1 MGITLNAGKLKNFKG
16 VSRFRGALLK
26 ELQEATK
33 DAVNAVQNKAKQ
45 EIAKGAPRSGRLR
58 KAKKRKGRI
67 TRSSARGE
75 YPKADTGTLGRS
87 IMARVSGLN
96 GQVGSH
102 LKYAEILES
111 DKLDRRH
118 ITRAAEEMEPFIQNL
133 ARQAIRNSARKAR
146 K

>member
-1 MGITLNAGKLKNFKG
+1 MSIKFDASKLKNFKG
-16 VSRFRGALLK
+16 VSNFRGQLLR

-33 DAVNAVQNKAKQ
+33 DAVNAVQNKTKQ

-58 KAKKRKGRI
+58 KAKKRGSRR
-67 TRSSARGE
+67 TRSSAKGE

-111 DKLDRRH
+111 DKLDRKH
-118 ITRAAEEMEPFIQNL
+118 VTRAAKELEPFIINL
-133 ARQAIRNSARKAR
+133 ARQAVRNSARKAR
-146 K
+146 R